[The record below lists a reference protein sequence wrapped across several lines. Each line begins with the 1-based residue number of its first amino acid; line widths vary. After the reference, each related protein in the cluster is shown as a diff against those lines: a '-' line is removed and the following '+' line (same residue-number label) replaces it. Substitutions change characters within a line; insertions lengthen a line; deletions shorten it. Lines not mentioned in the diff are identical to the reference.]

1 MLPVFLTLIDE
12 PNDNEKFDQI
22 YSEYRNKMY
31 YKALSMLRNP
41 ALAEEAVQESLL
53 KIAENISKI
62 SLKNRSQTASFIVII
77 VRNTCLNM
85 LKSERDNEKDEL
97 DDKMP
102 DISMDV
108 LGKIMSN
115 SGYDFLVQAVDQL
128 ESIYSDVLMLKAVMG
143 YSCEE
148 ISKLLGI
155 PRKTVDTRIYRAKK
169 LLKERLETQYEEV

>member
-97 DDKMP
+97 
-102 DISMDV
+102 
-108 LGKIMSN
+108 
-115 SGYDFLVQAVDQL
+115 
-128 ESIYSDVLMLKAVMG
+128 
-143 YSCEE
+143 
-148 ISKLLGI
+148 
-155 PRKTVDTRIYRAKK
+155 
-169 LLKERLETQYEEV
+169 